1 MMKRVA
7 LPRAVSGGIAL
18 AALTLGGVGL
28 SAAPAS
34 AAPQSPWD
42 AIAQCE
48 SGGNWSINTG
58 NGYYGGLQFSASTWA
73 AHGGHGSAARASRAQ
88 QIKIGERV
96 VRSQGWTAWAGC
108 SARLGL
114 HGHHVPAAPAAEHA
128 HRHPA
133 HHAGHHAPGHA
144 ADHATKHTTPHE
156 AKHTAHHAA
165 KHRAATHDEDALRAS
180 DAPKHHHAPRHA
192 AHRTGRHAASPAVH
206 HATYTVR
213 SGDTLQAIAVRHHV
227 AGGWR
232 ALADAN
238 AAHLA
243 HPGAIFPGQV
253 LRLPV
258 E

>member
-1 MMKRVA
+1 M
-7 LPRAVSGGIAL
+7 AV
-18 AALTLGGVGL
+18 AALTLTGLGL

-73 AHGGHGSAARASRAQ
+73 AHGGHGSAARATRAQ

-96 VRSQGWTAWAGC
+96 VRSQGWAAWPSCA
-108 SARLGL
+108 ARAGL
-114 HGHHVPAAPAAEHA
+114 HGRHVPKTPAVEHA
-128 HRHPA
+128 HH
-133 HHAGHHAPGHA
+133 
-144 ADHATKHTTPHE
+144 HATKHAHT
-156 AKHTAHHAA
+156 AHTAHHA
-165 KHRAATHDEDALRAS
+165 KHRATTHVHDEEVLAKAVVKP
-180 DAPKHHHAPRHA
+180 ARHV
-192 AHRTGRHAASPAVH
+192 AHKTGRHTAEHVVH

-213 SGDTLQAIAVRHHV
+213 SGDTLEGIARRHHV

-238 AAHLA
+238 AAHIA
-243 HPGAIFPGQV
+243 HPSQIVPGQV
-253 LRLPV
+253 LRLPKH
-258 E
+258 